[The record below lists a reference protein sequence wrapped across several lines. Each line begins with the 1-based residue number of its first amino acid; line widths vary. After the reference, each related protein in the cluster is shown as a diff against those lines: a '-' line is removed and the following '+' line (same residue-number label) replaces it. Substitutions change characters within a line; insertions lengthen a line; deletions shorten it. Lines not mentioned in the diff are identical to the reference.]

1 MINYNKIIIFLEK
14 YSVQDYLK
22 LTDLLSEFK
31 IEPILNN
38 DETELFI
45 DLWKIFKL
53 GYINKR
59 NFIKKLLNIIRSD
72 YISKY
77 NILIRRLDMQD
88 YTIKIIFGSLTGE
101 INRII
106 NNVGFYRVLEDG
118 TFCFVPEY
126 RKEIFNDFEKIFKLK
141 EEVIFPIKAIDIRKL
156 KIEDLNLPIII
167 NKYKKEFIDLLFEGI
182 FVDNKEVEST
192 LFTYL
197 SGCDYFYSKI

>member
-1 MINYNKIIIFLEK
+1 MINYNKIIIFLER
-14 YSVQDYLK
+14 YSVQDYLE
-22 LTDLLSEFK
+22 LIDLLSEFK
-31 IEPILNN
+31 IEPILND

-72 YISKY
+72 YIY
-77 NILIRRLDMQD
+77 IIIRQLDMQD

-106 NNVGFYRVLEDG
+106 NNVGFYRVLEDD

-126 RKEIFNDFEKIFKLK
+126 RKDIFNDFEKIFKLK

-197 SGCDYFYSKI
+197 NECDYFYSKI

>member
-22 LTDLLSEFK
+22 LIDLLSEFK
-31 IEPILNN
+31 IEPILND

-53 GYINKR
+53 GDINKR
-59 NFIKKLLNIIRSD
+59 IFIKKLLNIIRSN
-72 YISKY
+72 YIY
-77 NILIRRLDMQD
+77 ILIRRLDMQD

-126 RKEIFNDFEKIFKLK
+126 RKDIFNDFEKIFKLK

-167 NKYKKEFIDLLFEGI
+167 NKYKKEFMELLFEGI

-197 SGCDYFYSKI
+197 NGCDYFYSKI

>member
-22 LTDLLSEFK
+22 ITDLLSEFK

-45 DLWKIFKL
+45 DLWKILKL
-53 GYINKR
+53 GEINR
-59 NFIKKLLNIIRSD
+59 QNFIKKLLNIIRLD

-77 NILIRRLDMQD
+77 NILIRRLDTQD

-106 NNVGFYRVLEDG
+106 NNVGFYRVLENG
-118 TFCFVPEY
+118 TF
-126 RKEIFNDFEKIFKLK
+126 
-141 EEVIFPIKAIDIRKL
+141 
-156 KIEDLNLPIII
+156 
-167 NKYKKEFIDLLFEGI
+167 LLC
-182 FVDNKEVEST
+182 S
-192 LFTYL
+192 
-197 SGCDYFYSKI
+197 

>member
-1 MINYNKIIIFLEK
+1 MINYNKIIIFLER
-14 YSVQDYLK
+14 YSVQDYLE
-22 LTDLLSEFK
+22 LIDLLSEFK
-31 IEPILNN
+31 IEPILND

-45 DLWKIFKL
+45 DLRKIFKL

-72 YISKY
+72 YIY
-77 NILIRRLDMQD
+77 IIIRRLDMQV
-88 YTIKIIFGSLTGE
+88 FGSLTGE
-101 INRII
+101 TSRII

-126 RKEIFNDFEKIFKLK
+126 RKDIFNDFEKIFKLK

-156 KIEDLNLPIII
+156 KFEDLNLPIII

-197 SGCDYFYSKI
+197 NGCDYFYSKI

>member
-1 MINYNKIIIFLEK
+1 MINYNKIIIFLER
-14 YSVQDYLK
+14 YSVQDYLE
-22 LTDLLSEFK
+22 LIDLLSEFK
-31 IEPILNN
+31 IEPILND

-72 YISKY
+72 YIY
-77 NILIRRLDMQD
+77 IIIRRLDMQV
-88 YTIKIIFGSLTGE
+88 FGPLTGE
-101 INRII
+101 TSRII

-126 RKEIFNDFEKIFKLK
+126 RKDIFNDFEKIFKLK
-141 EEVIFPIKAIDIRKL
+141 EEVIFPRKAIDIRKL
-156 KIEDLNLPIII
+156 KFEDLNLPIII

-197 SGCDYFYSKI
+197 NGCDYFYSKI

>member
-1 MINYNKIIIFLEK
+1 MINYNKIVIFLEK

-45 DLWKIFKL
+45 DLWKILKL
-53 GYINKR
+53 GEINR
-59 NFIKKLLNIIRSD
+59 QNFIKKLSNIIRLD

-77 NILIRRLDMQD
+77 NILIRRLDTQD

-106 NNVGFYRVLEDG
+106 NNVGFYRVLENG
-118 TFCFVPEY
+118 TFCSVPEY
-126 RKEIFNDFEKIFKLK
+126 RKDIFNDFEKIFKLK

-167 NKYKKEFIDLLFEGI
+167 NKYKKEFMDLLFEGI

-197 SGCDYFYSKI
+197 NGCDYFYSKI